1 MCIRDRQESNGLM
14 DMERNFKVEPEIIK
28 EINERK
34 VGYWRTFM

>member
-1 MCIRDRQESNGLM
+1 M